1 MKFQITKIEFDFT
14 GELEDCGSYSKGITE
29 RALNMVWEVDEEGEL
44 ADAVS
49 DYFGWCI
56 LSIDYQEV

>member
-14 GELEDCGSYSKGITE
+14 GELEDCDSYSDGVTE
-29 RALNMVWEVDEEGEL
+29 KALNTVWEVNGEEEL

-56 LSIDYQEV
+56 LSIDYAEV